1 MTGSA
6 GSAGSALPGPEVLK
20 FGGSSF
26 GGPGA
31 YEIVAGALDRRMRE
45 NGRRLVVVV
54 SAGPGETEALR
65 ARLHGVDPHPRDET
79 LAGLLTLADTVGAHL
94 LAAALHRRGRGA
106 AVLAGH
112 QLGLV
117 SDTVFARARLVRTD
131 PLPLAEASRCH
142 EVVVVPGGQAAD
154 GRGRPTWLGKNS
166 SDLSA
171 VALAA
176 ALGADRCEIHS
187 DVDGIYSGDPH
198 LVPGARLLPR
208 VSYDTASL
216 MSLQGAKVIQRRA
229 VALARGRGVEIVL
242 RHNRAP
248 FAHGT
253 TVGVRGEPVEAV
265 VLNRRSVALCYG
277 TEALADRAH
286 AAFHAEHIDTVRL
299 PSGPLVVVVGG
310 FVDLEDFHQRH
321 ALAPAAFAG
330 VPVTVLRG
338 PAATTHLAADEEEAV
353 RLARRLH
360 ATIDGPGTRPRA
372 LRLAGA

>member
-1 MTGSA
+1 MTGP
-6 GSAGSALPGPEVLK
+6 GGPALPAPPAPEVVK

-31 YEIVAGALDRRMRE
+31 YEVVADALERRLRE
-45 NGRRLVVVV
+45 RGRPLVVVV

-65 ARLHGVDPHPRDET
+65 ERLHGVDPHPRDET
-79 LAGLLTLADTVGAHL
+79 LAGLLTLADTVGAQL

-117 SDTVFARARLVRTD
+117 SDAVFARARLVRID
-131 PLPLAEASRCH
+131 PGPINAALGCH

-176 ALGADRCEIHS
+176 AVGADRCEIHS

-208 VSYDTASL
+208 VSYDAASL
-216 MSLQGAKVIQRRA
+216 LSLHGAKVIHRRA
-229 VALARGRGVEIVL
+229 VALARKRGVEIVL

-248 FAHGT
+248 FTHGT
-253 TVGVRGEPVEAV
+253 TVGAAGEPAAAV
-265 VLNRRSVALCYG
+265 VLNRRSVALRYG
-277 TEALADRAH
+277 SEALADRAH

-299 PSGPLVVVVGG
+299 PEGPLVVVAGG
-310 FVDLEDFHQRH
+310 FVDLEDFHRRS
-321 ALAPAAFAG
+321 ALAPGTFAG

-338 PAATTHLAADEEEAV
+338 AAATTHLAADEEESV
-353 RLARRLH
+353 RLAGRLH
-360 ATIDGPGTRPRA
+360 ASIDGPGTRPRA
-372 LRLAGA
+372 LRLAGV